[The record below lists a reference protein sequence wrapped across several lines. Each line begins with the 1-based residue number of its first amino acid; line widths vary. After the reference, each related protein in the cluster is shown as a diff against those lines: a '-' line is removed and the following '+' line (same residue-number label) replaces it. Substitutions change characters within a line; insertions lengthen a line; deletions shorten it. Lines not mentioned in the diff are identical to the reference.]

1 MSEEALEAGAPETVE
16 TVDAAPVEAA
26 PAADAPVEVESS
38 LTAEP
43 DPQPEAEAP
52 VSFPS
57 ADEFGWDTWDGKHE
71 SFPDQLQPWGER
83 IGSFYS
89 KKMEDLNNDLD
100 RNKEIY
106 EALMGGKEDPRL
118 AKYQT
123 EVSEWE
129 TKYNTREQEFNALQ
143 TEYTDYQKIVN
154 QAIEDEANEYAN
166 AFRDANPQLFE
177 NGELKERFT
186 ALLEDGWSVES
197 AAVASRLPKSAL
209 AVAREAKSNGVP
221 ETYALRLAEGAKS
234 RPAKPR
240 PGAQITAGATTP
252 ARPPEQAPLAP
263 DTGAMSLRDFR
274 TLAARRALTPKK
286 TRRA

>member
-1 MSEEALEAGAPETVE
+1 MSEEVLEAGVPEAAE
-16 TVDAAPVEAA
+16 SVDVAPVEAA
-26 PAADAPVEVESS
+26 PAEDAPVEVESS
-38 LTAEP
+38 LTTES

-57 ADEFGWDTWDGKHE
+57 ADEFGWDTWDGKHD

-89 KKMEDLNNDLD
+89 KKMEELNNDLD

-106 EALMGGKEDPRL
+106 DALMGGKEDPRL

-123 EVSEWE
+123 DLADWE
-129 TKYNTREQEFNALQ
+129 TKYSAREQEYNTLQ
-143 TEYTDYQKIVN
+143 TEYKDYQKVVN
-154 QAIEDEANEYAN
+154 QAIEEEANEYAN

-186 ALLEDGWSVES
+186 ELLEEGWSVES
-197 AAVASRLPKSAL
+197 AAVASRLPKSVL

-240 PGAQITAGATTP
+240 PGAQITAGATTH
-252 ARPPEQAPLAP
+252 
-263 DTGAMSLRDFR
+263 F
-274 TLAARRALTPKK
+274 
-286 TRRA
+286 TRRSRDGTQ